1 MEHLDAMRWTVESW
15 GYLLSLERA
24 FCMIWLALS
33 LPAPEIDRHTTGESN
48 MANDP
53 KPAKS
58 SPPPKPTTGVV
69 VVNIKESVGGGKNTP
84 PPPPPPD
91 KG

>member
-1 MEHLDAMRWTVESW
+1 MGNGRCTLLLPDNRRASRWES
-15 GYLLSLERA
+15 
-24 FCMIWLALS
+24 I
-33 LPAPEIDRHTTGESN
+33 

-58 SPPPKPTTGVV
+58 SPPPKPTTGVEV
-69 VVNIKESVGGGKNTP
+69 VSIKESVGGGKNTP